1 MIDKNLEVEVINRG
15 YGGVGYSLPEMN
27 GLQRSFQPGESK
39 ILTFEELEKLSWA
52 PGGRYLLENELI
64 VNNKEVINYLLN
76 GVEPEYYYSDEEVKF
91 LLINGTL
98 EQLLDCLD
106 FAPDGVIQLVKHYA
120 VSLPCNDVAKRK
132 AILDKTGFDVTN
144 ALRILAESE
153 EDPSEQVMN
162 GRRAAPVVET
172 SEIQTEE
179 PARRSKYIVKK

>member
-1 MIDKNLEVEVINRG
+1 MIDKNLEVEVVNRG
-15 YGGVGYSLPEMN
+15 QGGVGYSLPEMN

-39 ILTFEELEKLSWA
+39 MLTFEELEKLSWA

-64 VNNKEVINYLLN
+64 VNNKEVIDYLLN
-76 GVEPEYYYSDEEVKF
+76 GVEPEYYYSDDEVKF
-91 LLINGTL
+91 LLTEGTL

-106 FAPDGVIQLVKHYA
+106 FAPDGVIQLIKHYA

-153 EDPSEQVMN
+153 EDPSAQIIS
-162 GRRAAPVVET
+162 GRRAAPVIEKE
-172 SEIQTEE
+172 EIKTEE
-179 PARRSKYIVKK
+179 PVRRSKYTVKK